1 LEGLILAG
9 TTSAAIDAKA
19 SGGEALYEKSCAG
32 CHGPD
37 GKGNAKMA
45 KIVGDGSLNI
55 VGKEDG

>member
-1 LEGLILAG
+1 LAG
-9 TTSAAIDAKA
+9 TTSAAIGAEA

>member
-1 LEGLILAG
+1 LAG
-9 TTSAAIDAKA
+9 TTSAAIGAEA

-45 KIVGDGSLNI
+45 KIVGDKGPNI
-55 VGKEDG
+55 VGKENG